1 MTTNRSSLE
10 LSAFPDCWKDIS
22 QTVIQML
29 LFVSVCVYVKRSIED
44 NVPSFLFSWASLHLL
59 TTRMIARPASRVHI
73 IIAGMFGSWF
83 SESAPNWG
91 AGDGGLIVNTS
102 CTLQTAVCLQA
113 KRAAVCL

>member
-1 MTTNRSSLE
+1 MTVDKLWLKWCLCLFLNDL
-10 LSAFPDCWKDIS
+10 DI
-22 QTVIQML
+22 
-29 LFVSVCVYVKRSIED
+29 D

-113 KRAAVCL
+113 KRAAICL